1 MIEVLTFTVLFLSI
15 IIIILAAS
23 IFYFVK
29 MLPRYLI
36 DKKEKDFIS
45 FTIDMYIDFAKDLNI
60 HSEQQHEI
68 IINELKLIKEKY
80 FKK

>member
-23 IFYFVK
+23 IFYLVK

-36 DKKEKDFIS
+36 DKKEKDFIL

>member
-1 MIEVLTFTVLFLSI
+1 MIEVLTFTALFLSI

-23 IFYFVK
+23 IFYLVK